1 MYICIMKNEK
11 DMKISHLVIGKKITL
26 ITEHFTQDF
35 NMSSF
40 DSIIKKFDVVTL
52 IGLTKPRKKEKYS
65 NILLNNNFMICKVNY
80 NENAGFED
88 KHSDVLNYSIQFK
101 KQTI

>member
-1 MYICIMKNEK
+1 VYICIMENGNNL
-11 DMKISHLVIGKKITL
+11 KISHLVIGKKITL
-26 ITEHFTQDF
+26 ITKHFTQDF

-40 DSIIKKFDVVTL
+40 DSIIQNFDVITL
-52 IGLTKPRKKEKYS
+52 IGLSKPRKKEKYS
-65 NILLNNNFMICKVNY
+65 NILLNNNFTIYKVNY

-88 KHSDVLNYSIQFK
+88 KHSDVLSYSIQFK